1 MSKEKILVINSK
13 DRSLGTNSDFTLDFK
28 ADSSV
33 QQVLKVLVKD
43 VFIPNQFYNINS
55 DNNAIE
61 IKQNAEP
68 NATATISA
76 GQYNINQL
84 ITALE
89 TAINGVLIDGCIV
102 TITKN
107 DISFKLTFTFSGSGT
122 PANDNVS
129 IILNGTTISGV
140 IGLPADTIQTN
151 IHILTNTFNL
161 NPLQYVQV
169 HSPEIGYLH
178 GLDGGSLIS
187 LVETVS
193 LTDTPFGGVG
203 YKQNNDDELC
213 EILYEEPRNLSNIK
227 IVLRDDTGKRLSLP
241 DNHEFSMTLKIYFD

>member
-13 DRSLGTNSDFTLDFK
+13 DRSLGNNSDFSMDFK

-43 VFIPNQFYNINS
+43 VFVPNQFYNINS
-55 DNNAIE
+55 SNNAIE
-61 IKQNAEP
+61 IKQNAQP
-68 NATATISA
+68 NATATITE
-76 GQYNINQL
+76 GQYNITQL
-84 ITALE
+84 ITSLE
-89 TAINGVLIDGCIV
+89 TAINAILTDGGIV

-107 DISFKLTFTFSGSGT
+107 DITFKLTLTFSGSGT

-129 IILNGTTISGV
+129 LILNGTTISNV
-140 IGLPADTIQTN
+140 IGLSADTIQTN
-151 IHILTNTFNL
+151 IHVLTNPFNL

-178 GLDGGSLIS
+178 GIDGGSLIS

-193 LTDTPFGGVG
+193 LTDTAFGGVAS
-203 YKQNNDDELC
+203 KQNNDDELC
-213 EILYEEPRNLSNIK
+213 EILYEEPRNLTNIK
-227 IVLRDDTGKRLSLP
+227 IVLRDDTGKRLTLP